1 MTSHSDPARDA
12 ARSAEAAEPLGVA
25 LPVPAADVR
34 AERRSGVDR
43 RRRFWWSLLHGGLWP
58 RRVAGRRAEDHHR
71 PLIDWHGPGLL
82 ASCVLIL
89 LLCCADA
96 FLTLLLISRGAVE
109 ANPIMA
115 LWVYDDVRT
124 FTIVKLALTGAGVL
138 ALVAIARFRVFG
150 FVRVASLV
158 HAVLVGYTALI
169 VYQLYLFVLIERTG

>member
-12 ARSAEAAEPLGVA
+12 ARSAEAAEPLAVA
-25 LPVPAADVR
+25 LPAPAVR
-34 AERRSGVDR
+34 AERRSGADR
-43 RRRFWWSLLHGGLWP
+43 RRRLWWSLLYGGLWP
-58 RRVAGRRAEDHHR
+58 RRVGGRRAEDHHR

-89 LLCCADA
+89 MLCCADA
-96 FLTLLLISRGAVE
+96 FLTLLLISKGAVE
-109 ANPIMA
+109 ANPVMA

-124 FTIVKLALTGAGVL
+124 FTIVKLSMTGAGVL

-158 HAVLVGYTALI
+158 HAVLVGYTVLI
-169 VYQLYLFVLIERTG
+169 AYQLYLFMLIERGG

>member
-25 LPVPAADVR
+25 LPVAPARAD
-34 AERRSGVDR
+34 RRSGVDR
-43 RRRFWWSLLHGGLWP
+43 RRRLWWSLLYGGVWP
-58 RRVAGRRAEDHHR
+58 RRVSGRRLEDHHR

-109 ANPIMA
+109 ANPVMA

-124 FTIVKLALTGAGVL
+124 FTVVKLALTGVGVL

-158 HAVLVGYTALI
+158 HGILVGYTVLI
-169 VYQLYLFVLIERTG
+169 AYQLYLFTLIEKGG